1 VWDFILQSD
10 IRVVMPRVFCSG
22 HLPPELLFVW
32 VGRDALLIAGSFI
45 KRVMERPKGSAFFDT
60 TGTATFQIM
69 PNQLSKVGD

>member
-1 VWDFILQSD
+1 VLSF
-10 IRVVMPRVFCSG
+10 SG

-45 KRVMERPKGSAFFDT
+45 KRVMERPEGSAFFDT

-69 PNQLSKVGD
+69 PNQLSKVGN